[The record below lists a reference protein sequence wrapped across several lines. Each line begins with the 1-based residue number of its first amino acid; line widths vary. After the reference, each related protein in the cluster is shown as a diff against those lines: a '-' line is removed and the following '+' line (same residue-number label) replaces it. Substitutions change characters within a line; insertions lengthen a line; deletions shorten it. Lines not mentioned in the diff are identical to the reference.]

1 MNILYRRKI
10 DFKSE
15 QGQSLTEFALALPML
30 ALLLFAVIQF
40 GVAFNNYVTLTDAT
54 RAGARKAAVGR
65 QSVSPVS
72 DCQAAIRGSAK
83 DLTQSE
89 PDPDL
94 HLDLA
99 AGSGRD
105 RDCDLPLQ
113 DQPARTR
120 REDGTPLEHNHGA
133 CGMNSRSD
141 RGQATVLTLV
151 FLVVLLGMAALVLDI
166 GSWYRADR
174 ATQSTAD
181 AAALAGAQALPS
193 NPGNAN
199 TLALQYVTKNGGG
212 TPTVSLSTKYLTN
225 DTVKVNVT
233 KPAQGVFT
241 KLFGVRT
248 VTVGSHA
255 SARASLM
262 DQAKYVAPIG
272 VNILNPKLKGTATCP
287 CFGST
292 NLTTLPLGKTG
303 APGSFDLINIDE
315 SHGGTGPSI
324 LARLD
329 PEGLRRLPLARRLLL
344 GRRREV
350 ELVGGA
356 ERARR
361 PQQHRAALPRLRHDQ
376 GHGLERA
383 VPRDR
388 VGRLPHDRL
397 TKSTAAPER
406 SPAGSRRSCGPVSP
420 LPTAT
425 GQPNLGARV
434 VNLVD

>member
-1 MNILYRRKI
+1 
-10 DFKSE
+10 
-15 QGQSLTEFALALPML
+15 
-30 ALLLFAVIQF
+30 
-40 GVAFNNYVTLTDAT
+40 
-54 RAGARKAAVGR
+54 
-65 QSVSPVS
+65 
-72 DCQAAIRGSAK
+72 
-83 DLTQSE
+83 
-89 PDPDL
+89 
-94 HLDLA
+94 
-99 AGSGRD
+99 
-105 RDCDLPLQ
+105 
-113 DQPARTR
+113 
-120 REDGTPLEHNHGA
+120 
-133 CGMNSRSD
+133 MNSRSD

-193 NPGNAN
+193 SPTNAN
-199 TLALQYVTKNGGG
+199 TLSLQYVTKNGGG
-212 TPTVSLSTKYLTN
+212 SPSVTFSTKYLTN

-272 VNILNPKLKGTATCP
+272 VNILNPKLKGTTTCP

-292 NLTTLPLGKTG
+292 NLTVLPLGKTG
-303 APGSFDLINIDE
+303 APGAFDLLNIDS

-324 LARLD
+324 LASWILKGYD
-329 PEGLRRLPLARRLLL
+329 GYLSLGDYFSDAGAKWNSSQVQNALNARDNTELLFPVYDTIK
-344 GRRREV
+344 GTGSNAQYHVIAWVGFHMTSHEEHGSTGSITGWFTEV
-350 ELVGGA
+350 VWTGIA
-356 ERARR
+356 STK
-361 PQQHRAALPRLRHDQ
+361 AA
-376 GHGLERA
+376 G
-383 VPRDR
+383 
-388 VGRLPHDRL
+388 
-397 TKSTAAPER
+397 
-406 SPAGSRRSCGPVSP
+406 
-420 LPTAT
+420 

>member
-1 MNILYRRKI
+1 
-10 DFKSE
+10 
-15 QGQSLTEFALALPML
+15 
-30 ALLLFAVIQF
+30 
-40 GVAFNNYVTLTDAT
+40 
-54 RAGARKAAVGR
+54 
-65 QSVSPVS
+65 
-72 DCQAAIRGSAK
+72 
-83 DLTQSE
+83 
-89 PDPDL
+89 
-94 HLDLA
+94 
-99 AGSGRD
+99 
-105 RDCDLPLQ
+105 
-113 DQPARTR
+113 
-120 REDGTPLEHNHGA
+120 
-133 CGMNSRSD
+133 MNSRSD

-193 NPGNAN
+193 SPTNAN
-199 TLALQYVTKNGGG
+199 TLSLQYVTKNGGG
-212 TPTVSLSTKYLTN
+212 SPSVTFSTKYLTN

-272 VNILNPKLKGTATCP
+272 VNILNPKLKGTTTCP

-292 NLTTLPLGKTG
+292 NLTVLPLGKTG
-303 APGSFDLINIDE
+303 APGAFDLLNIDS

-324 LARLD
+324 LADWILHGYD
-329 PEGLRRLPLARRLLL
+329 GYLSLGDYFSDAGAKWNSSEVQNALNARDNTELLFPVYDTIK
-344 GRRREV
+344 GTGSNAQYHVIAWVGFHMTAHEEHGSTGSITGWFTEV
-350 ELVGGA
+350 VWTGIA
-356 ERARR
+356 
-361 PQQHRAALPRLRHDQ
+361 
-376 GHGLERA
+376 
-383 VPRDR
+383 
-388 VGRLPHDRL
+388 
-397 TKSTAAPER
+397 ST
-406 SPAGSRRSCGPVSP
+406 S
-420 LPTAT
+420 AT

>member
-1 MNILYRRKI
+1 
-10 DFKSE
+10 
-15 QGQSLTEFALALPML
+15 
-30 ALLLFAVIQF
+30 
-40 GVAFNNYVTLTDAT
+40 
-54 RAGARKAAVGR
+54 
-65 QSVSPVS
+65 
-72 DCQAAIRGSAK
+72 
-83 DLTQSE
+83 
-89 PDPDL
+89 
-94 HLDLA
+94 
-99 AGSGRD
+99 
-105 RDCDLPLQ
+105 
-113 DQPARTR
+113 
-120 REDGTPLEHNHGA
+120 
-133 CGMNSRSD
+133 MNSRSD
-141 RGQATVLTLV
+141 RGQATILTLV

-193 NPGNAN
+193 SPTNAN
-199 TLALQYVTKNGGG
+199 TLSLQYVTKNAGG
-212 TPTVSLSTKYLTN
+212 TPAVTFSTKYLTN

-292 NLTTLPLGKTG
+292 NLTVLPLGKTG
-303 APGSFDLINIDE
+303 APGAFDLLNIDS

-324 LARLD
+324 LANWILKGYD
-329 PEGLRRLPLARRLLL
+329 GYLSLGDYFSDAGAKWNSSEVQNALNARDNTELLFPVYDTIK
-344 GRRREV
+344 GTGSNAQYHVIAWVGFHMTAHEEHGSTGSITGWFTEV
-350 ELVGGA
+350 VWTGIA
-356 ERARR
+356 
-361 PQQHRAALPRLRHDQ
+361 
-376 GHGLERA
+376 
-383 VPRDR
+383 
-388 VGRLPHDRL
+388 
-397 TKSTAAPER
+397 ST
-406 SPAGSRRSCGPVSP
+406 S
-420 LPTAT
+420 AT

>member
-1 MNILYRRKI
+1 M
-10 DFKSE
+10 
-15 QGQSLTEFALALPML
+15 T
-30 ALLLFAVIQF
+30 
-40 GVAFNNYVTLTDAT
+40 
-54 RAGARKAAVGR
+54 
-65 QSVSPVS
+65 
-72 DCQAAIRGSAK
+72 
-83 DLTQSE
+83 
-89 PDPDL
+89 
-94 HLDLA
+94 
-99 AGSGRD
+99 
-105 RDCDLPLQ
+105 
-113 DQPARTR
+113 
-120 REDGTPLEHNHGA
+120 
-133 CGMNSRSD
+133 SRSD

-193 NPGNAN
+193 STTNAN
-199 TLALQYVTKNGGG
+199 TLSLQYVTKNGGG
-212 TPTVSLSTKYLTN
+212 SPSVTFSTKYVTN

-272 VNILNPKLKGTATCP
+272 VNILNPKLKGTTTCP

-292 NLTTLPLGKTG
+292 NLTVLPLGKTG
-303 APGSFDLINIDE
+303 APGAFDLLNIDS

-324 LARLD
+324 LADWILHGYD
-329 PEGLRRLPLARRLLL
+329 GYLSLGDYFSDAGAKWNSSQVQDALNARDNTELLFPVYDTIK
-344 GRRREV
+344 GSGAGAQYHVIAWVGFHMTAHEEHGSTGSITGWFTEV
-350 ELVGGA
+350 VWTGIA
-356 ERARR
+356 STK
-361 PQQHRAALPRLRHDQ
+361 AA
-376 GHGLERA
+376 G
-383 VPRDR
+383 
-388 VGRLPHDRL
+388 
-397 TKSTAAPER
+397 
-406 SPAGSRRSCGPVSP
+406 
-420 LPTAT
+420 